1 MEAYGRSE
9 RVVRSGEEGGGKIRL
24 GRGGLT
30 GWNRVRTLRVVGLF
44 ACSIEVGLDREQ
56 GE

>member
-24 GRGGLT
+24 GKGGLA
-30 GWNRVRTLRVVGLF
+30 GRNRVRTLRVVGLF
-44 ACSIEVGLDREQ
+44 AGLIEVGLDGEQ
-56 GE
+56 G